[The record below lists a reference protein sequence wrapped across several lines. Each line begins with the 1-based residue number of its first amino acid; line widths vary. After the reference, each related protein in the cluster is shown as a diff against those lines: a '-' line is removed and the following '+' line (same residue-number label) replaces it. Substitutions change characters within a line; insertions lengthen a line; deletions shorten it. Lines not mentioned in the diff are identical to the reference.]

1 MTNDSRPTMSPA
13 PDELIRIERFIAA
26 FNIIDDWLQRQMPS
40 PMAFRAAVDLFA
52 KRHPWW
58 TDADALRTFAALRN
72 FLIHEKTAPFAYP
85 AIPSQSAVEEIE
97 AIRARLTDPP
107 RAGEVFG
114 RAVLTLAVHDTL
126 FHALT
131 LMRERGVTLFP
142 IFENDRFRG
151 LLTETG
157 ITRWLAA
164 HSVEECVDLRV
175 PVQDVLPRERKRPT
189 VRWASPQ
196 TPTAELAFWFRD
208 NTFLEAVLLID
219 NADPTN
225 KEAHH
230 SATSAHLRGIVT
242 RGDVA
247 GLRA

>member
-1 MTNDSRPTMSPA
+1 MN
-13 PDELIRIERFIAA
+13 ELPPQDLERIERFIAA

-72 FLIHEKTAPFAYP
+72 FLVHEKTAPFAYP
-85 AIPSQSAVEEIE
+85 AVPSEAAVREIE

-114 RAVLTLAVHDTL
+114 RAVLTLSTTDTL
-126 FHALT
+126 FHALAT
-131 LMRERGVTLFP
+131 MRERGVTLFP
-142 IFENDRFRG
+142 VFESDRFHG

-164 HSVEECVDLRV
+164 HSREECVDLRV
-175 PVQDVLPRERKRPT
+175 PVRDVLPRERKRMT
-189 VRWASPQ
+189 VRWASTQ
-196 TPTAELAFWFRD
+196 TPIPELGFWFRD
-208 NTFLEAVLLID
+208 NTFLEAVLLLD
-219 NADPTN
+219 NGEAGHNTRDPHFSV
-225 KEAHH
+225 AP
-230 SATSAHLRGIVT
+230 AHLRGIVT

-247 GLRA
+247 GLPA